1 MKLSSLILYLAML
14 KLFRKDL
21 YCDEDV
27 TVLVYNP
34 KKLGDIFHYVSSCSA
49 IKI

>member
-1 MKLSSLILYLAML
+1 ML
-14 KLFRKDL
+14 KLFGQDL

-27 TVLVYNP
+27 TVLGYNP
-34 KKLGDIFHYVSSCSA
+34 KKLGDIFHYVSSYSA